1 MIKVIAKNGQIPAP
15 ANIPLKLIPLNND
28 AIPSKIRPKTA
39 AINANM
45 PIKIHH
51 PIGLTRQANI
61 KIPITIK
68 KFFILSIV

>member
-1 MIKVIAKNGQIPAP
+1 
-15 ANIPLKLIPLNND
+15 
-28 AIPSKIRPKTA
+28 
-39 AINANM
+39 M

-68 KFFILSIV
+68 NFFILSIV